1 MSARLARYRP
11 LFLSDPASRAAVVP
25 VISNSVVLLLK
36 LVVGIIT
43 GSIAVLSDAV
53 DSAEDIGASSFDLW
67 SVRLSAKPADLE
79 HPYGHGKAEGIAAA
93 AEALLIGAG
102 GVFIF
107 YQALHRLVGG
117 GEAKI
122 DIGLGIV
129 AMAITA
135 AVNLSVAFYLSRV
148 ARATGSLALAAGT
161 RHLWTNL
168 VQAAAVIVALALVG
182 LTGRREFDAI
192 VALVLSGFLI
202 FSATRIALGAS
213 RQIMDVRLPPEE
225 EDAILETILRY
236 GEDVRGFHKLRTRR
250 SGRQRYVELHLIVNA
265 SKSVREMHAICDRI
279 EKEIIER
286 LPGAEVTIHVEP
298 DDGRYTQPRPLPH

>member
-1 MSARLARYRP
+1 MRATLSP
-11 LFLSDPASRAAVVP
+11 PSFLRDRASRAAIVP
-25 VISNSVVLLLK
+25 VISNSVVLVLK
-36 LVVGIIT
+36 LIVGLIT
-43 GSIAVLSDAV
+43 GSIAILSDAV

-93 AEALLIGAG
+93 AEAILIGAG

-107 YQALHRLVGG
+107 YQALHRLTA
-117 GEAKI
+117 GEAEI
-122 DIGLGIV
+122 DIGLGII

-135 AVNLSVAFYLSRV
+135 AVNLGVALYVSR
-148 ARATGSLALAAGT
+148 AAKATGSVALAAGT
-161 RHLWTNL
+161 RHLFTNL
-168 VQAAAVIVALALVG
+168 VQAAAVIIALTLVG

-192 VALVLSGFLI
+192 VALVLSGFLV

-213 RQIMDVRLPPEE
+213 RQIMDVRLPPAE
-225 EDAILETILRY
+225 EDVILETILRY

-250 SGRQRYVELHLIVNA
+250 SGRQRYVELHLIVDA
-265 SKSVREMHAICDRI
+265 GRSVREMHAICDRI
-279 EKEIIER
+279 EKDIVEA

-298 DDGRYTQPRPLPH
+298 DDGRFRQPRQPTR